1 MKITDLYLETTSNT
15 HLEIFVDM
23 DGVLADLFNHVAQL
37 HDVEHYN
44 QMTNDQWEVFFKNT
58 DAHDLFANL
67 PVFPTANALLELTQR
82 YGGYNILSSPLN
94 YDKQSSIKGKREWL
108 QKHIT
113 VPAKKI
119 IFEHE
124 KYLYAKSV
132 DGQPNI
138 LIDDYG
144 VNIKKWNAAGG
155 IAIKYQ
161 ADQDSL
167 ADLEDQLRQAVYT
180 IQNKQNKISKDTT
193 KQDHESPRIHNR
205 TQTKSTDSE
214 PMLDR

>member
-23 DGVLADLFNHVAQL
+23 DGVLADLFNHVGQL

-44 QMTNDQWEVFFKNT
+44 QMTNDQWEKFFKTAN
-58 DAHDLFANL
+58 AEELFANL
-67 PVFPTANALLELTQR
+67 PMFPTANALLELTQR

-94 YDKQSSIKGKREWL
+94 YDKKSSIEGKRAWL
-108 QKHIT
+108 QQHIT
-113 VPAKKI
+113 VPAKKV

-124 KYLYAKSV
+124 KYLYAKQPN
-132 DGQPNI
+132 GLPNI

-205 TQTKSTDSE
+205 TQTKSPDSE